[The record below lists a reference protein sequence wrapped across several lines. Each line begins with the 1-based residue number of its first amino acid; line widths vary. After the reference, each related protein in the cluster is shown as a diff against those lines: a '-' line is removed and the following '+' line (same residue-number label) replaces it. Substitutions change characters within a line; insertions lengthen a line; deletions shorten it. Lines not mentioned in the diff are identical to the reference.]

1 MYTLSTAQVTKKVAC
16 AQTPT
21 TLITLKRS
29 ASTPAASAVSHLF
42 VRPRFQSH
50 QLLKKEANSSRSLLK
65 SMPVYWY

>member
-42 VRPRFQSH
+42 VIRPRFQSH
-50 QLLKKEANSSRSLLK
+50 QLLKKKPIVVDHS
-65 SMPVYWY
+65 

>member
-29 ASTPAASAVSHLF
+29 ANTPAASAVSHLF

-50 QLLKKEANSSRSLLK
+50 QLLKKKPIVVDHS
-65 SMPVYWY
+65 

>member
-21 TLITLKRS
+21 TLITSKRS

-42 VRPRFQSH
+42 VIQSRFQSH
-50 QLLKKEANSSRSLLK
+50 QLLKKKTILVNHS
-65 SMPVYWY
+65 